1 MKLYFPRYS
10 IGNFYM
16 KDFLQKIIEFL
27 KGIFQKLSEFLKE
40 INSAEEA
47 KPVEK
52 ENTKEET

>member
-1 MKLYFPRYS
+1 
-10 IGNFYM
+10 M

-47 KPVEK
+47 KPVE
-52 ENTKEET
+52 ETNTKEGNN

>member
-1 MKLYFPRYS
+1 
-10 IGNFYM
+10 M

-52 ENTKEET
+52 ENTKEEK